1 MYNSLSDLETP
12 AGGAKVWRYM
22 DFTKLFS
29 MLEARALYFAN
40 FHSFGDP
47 FEGSLTRRNQEARRQ
62 DVARQYG
69 EDIDAKRRETFL
81 SSYIASSGYLNEVER
96 NGYLMNCWHLN
107 DDESYAMWELYVRT
121 GEGIAV
127 QSTFDRLKK
136 ALAFTDQDIYIAKV
150 RYIDYRREKVLPNNS
165 SIAPVFYK
173 RKSFEH
179 ERELRC
185 ITAVDMEQET
195 GIRQAVHKVDNEGR
209 VFNGE
214 GQQINARSPFGRQ
227 VLVNLEQL
235 IENIYVSPTSQ
246 AWFKDLV
253 VTLLKRYDFG
263 DLVRQSSLNDKPV
276 F

>member
-29 MLEARALYFAN
+29 MLEAKALYFAN
-40 FHSFGDP
+40 VHSFSDP

-62 DVARQYG
+62 NVARQYG
-69 EDIDAKRRETFL
+69 EDIDAKRKEDFL
-81 SSYIASSGYLNEVER
+81 SSYTASSGHLNEVER
-96 NGYLMNCWHLN
+96 SRYLINCWHLN
-107 DDESYAMWELYVRT
+107 NDESYAMWELYVRA

-136 ALAFTDQDIYIAKV
+136 AFAVTDEDVYMGKV
-150 RYIDYRREKVLPNNS
+150 RYIDYRRGKVLPNDS

-185 ITAVDMEQET
+185 VTEVNMDEET
-195 GIRQAVHKVDNEGR
+195 GIRQIVHKVDAERR
-209 VFNGE
+209 VFNEE
-214 GQQINARSPFGRQ
+214 GQQINARSPFGKQ
-227 VLVNLEQL
+227 VSVNLEQL

-253 VTLLKRYDFG
+253 VTLLKRYELE